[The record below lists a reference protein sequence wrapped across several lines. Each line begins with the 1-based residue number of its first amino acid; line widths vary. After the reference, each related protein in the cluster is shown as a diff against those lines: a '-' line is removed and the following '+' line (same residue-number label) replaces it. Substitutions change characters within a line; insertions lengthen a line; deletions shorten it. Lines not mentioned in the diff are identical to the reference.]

1 MRITPDVNQ
10 SDNIGEV
17 RAEGAQISGVS
28 PVQGGEAT
36 PGSINASSGSGDA
49 DVEWPISPFGQRYK
63 EDVLHRVSKQL
74 KWGSAKAGL
83 DEVLCN
89 DGRPA
94 IFMLVGEVEHAAF
107 YDEYDKPE
115 KFVRISIKP
124 MYHSDLMV
132 AHNMLRNCCH
142 NVKTRPNFS
151 LGVIEAARK
160 QTRKTRNMRGTEAYK
175 FKHAYDASNGYG
187 PKSTMTT
194 ISPSDIGYR
203 DLVLIECKMV
213 RFRVDHESGKAT
225 YYMKD
230 WASWRCRFDIVSVCR
245 LRVGEDEVDSADSD
259 DENVPVV

>member
-1 MRITPDVNQ
+1 RR
-10 SDNIGEV
+10 SK
-17 RAEGAQISGVS
+17 S
-28 PVQGGEAT
+28 P
-36 PGSINASSGSGDA
+36 
-49 DVEWPISPFGQRYK
+49 EWPVSAFGQRYD
-63 EDVLHRVSKQL
+63 EETTERVRALAHMCDSNTNRFGLSRVSKQL

-203 DLVLIECKMV
+203 NLVLIECKMV

-230 WASWRCRFDIVSVCR
+230 WASWRCRFDIVSICR
-245 LRVGEDEVDSADSD
+245 LRQGQDNTDSD
-259 DENVPVV
+259 CGEDENVPVI